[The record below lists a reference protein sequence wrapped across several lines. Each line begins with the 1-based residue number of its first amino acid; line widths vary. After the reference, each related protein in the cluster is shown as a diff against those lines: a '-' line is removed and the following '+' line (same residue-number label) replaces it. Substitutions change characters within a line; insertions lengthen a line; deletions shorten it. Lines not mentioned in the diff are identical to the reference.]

1 MAIKLSLHDLND
13 EISMV
18 ITHSRLHYE
27 IMKYFVEHAKAPSI
41 DELSVLFE
49 LNKDCIIKALKLL
62 QAEHGVVLHPISNEI
77 WVMHPF
83 SAAPTNFWIKSGDMG
98 WWGNCAWCALGAAA
112 LLDRDLTITTTLG
125 SESKQVVIEIT
136 NGKIANKH
144 LYVHFPIP
152 MKKAWDN
159 VIYTCSTML
168 MFESESDIDA
178 WCERHNMHKG
188 DVQPIE
194 QVWAFSKAWYGR
206 HLSPDW
212 VKWTVQE
219 ATEIFER
226 FGLTHSIWKLP
237 VEKGRF

>member
-1 MAIKLSLHDLND
+1 MAL
-13 EISMV
+13 
-18 ITHSRLHYE
+18 TQSRLHYE
-27 IMKYFVEHAKAPSI
+27 IMKHFVEHAKAPSI
-41 DELSVLFE
+41 DELCVISE
-49 LNKDCIIKALKLL
+49 KSRACIVVALKEL
-62 QAEHGVVLHPISNEI
+62 QQDHGVVLHPVSNEV

-83 SAAPTNFWIKSGDMG
+83 SSAPTNFWIQSGDMG

-125 SESKQVVIEIT
+125 SESKQVVVEII
-136 NGKIANKH
+136 NGSIANKH

-152 MKKAWDN
+152 MEKAWDN

-168 MFESESDIDA
+168 MFESESDIDV
-178 WCERHNMHKG
+178 WCERHNMCKG

-194 QVWAFSKAWYGR
+194 HIWEFSKVWYGH

-219 ATEIFER
+219 AAEIFER